1 MNSVKTSM
9 PLWKWIMLIIFGSAL
24 FLFLSQTVPVVGSFS
39 NNIWIK
45 VILMLLGAA
54 SVLGIYAA
62 WVKVFEKRKVSE
74 LYLRR
79 ALPDLLTGLLIG
91 SLFITVVVGVLAEAG
106 SAIDVLKMLSGVI
119 QKNDG
124 IEVFGKGVDVVQ
136 NPDLFIQ
143 VCARQVPPL

>member
-1 MNSVKTSM
+1 M